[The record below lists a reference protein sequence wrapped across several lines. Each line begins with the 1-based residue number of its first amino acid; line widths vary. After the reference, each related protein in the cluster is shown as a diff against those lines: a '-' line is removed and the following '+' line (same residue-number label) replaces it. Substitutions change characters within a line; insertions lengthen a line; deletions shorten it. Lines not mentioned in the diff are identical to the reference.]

1 MPRGDRLDPPAL
13 DSRGVA
19 GDQCEQSRS
28 VSPDGRGVVGTVS
41 GRGDWEAPHASP
53 EGMRSHMNSERREP
67 G

>member
-19 GDQCEQSRS
+19 GDQCEESRS
-28 VSPDGRGVVGTVS
+28 VSPSGRGVVGTVS
-41 GRGDWEAPHASP
+41 GQGDWEALRVTP
-53 EGMRSHMNSERREP
+53 EGSRSYMNSERREP